1 MNGAHLHLVVN
12 HLPIVGVIIGS
23 LVLIGGYLLK
33 KEQVKLTALGIFVFT
48 AITAMIA
55 NFTGEGAEEI
65 AEKIPGVTDA
75 LIHNHEENAETF
87 LALCIAL
94 GVTSLITFFLTTKK
108 NNLSKIGM
116 LACLILGLAGIFT
129 GKMAGTTGGEIRHTE
144 IRTGKSIS
152 TIDANTGNA
161 NQMDEDEDGE

>member
-12 HLPIVGVIIGS
+12 HLPIVGVIIGT

-33 KEQVKLTALGIFVFT
+33 KDQVKLTALGIYVFT

-87 LALCIAL
+87 LVLCIAL
-94 GVTSLITFFLTTKK
+94 GVISLITFFLATK
-108 NNLSKIGM
+108 NHIFAKIGM
-116 LACLILGLAGIFT
+116 IVCLVLGLACIFT
-129 GKMAGTTGGEIRHTE
+129 GKTAGTTGGEIRHTE
-144 IRTGKSIS
+144 IRTG
-152 TIDANTGNA
+152 NA
-161 NQMDEDEDGE
+161 ASNVDDFQRDNQLTDDDDVE

>member
-12 HLPIVGVIIGS
+12 HLPIVGVIIGT

-33 KEQVKLTALGIFVFT
+33 KEQVKLTALGIYVFT

-94 GVTSLITFFLTTKK
+94 GVVSLITFFLATKK
-108 NNLSKIGM
+108 HIFAKIGM
-116 LACLILGLAGIFT
+116 IACLVLGLAGIFT
-129 GKMAGTTGGEIRHTE
+129 GKTAGTTGGEIRHTE
-144 IRTGKSIS
+144 IRTGYAASDS
-152 TIDANTGNA
+152 NA
-161 NQMDEDEDGE
+161 IPEEAQSMDDDEDGE